1 MIQADIEII
10 NKLGLHAR
18 ATAKLIALT
27 STFRCN
33 IKITKGTRTVDGKNM
48 MVSLDIRTIAVDAR
62 EFLGVFPGRLVGD
75 GQGTVLQC
83 TFEGEDEEKAHQ
95 SVVELFNRRFDEGE

>member
-48 MVSLDIRTIAVDAR
+48 MGVLMLGAGKGTI
-62 EFLGVFPGRLVGD
+62 
-75 GQGTVLQC
+75 LQC
-83 TFEGEDEEKAHQ
+83 SFDGEDEQQAQ
-95 SVVELFNRRFDEGE
+95 QAIIDLFNRRFDEGQ

>member
-1 MIQADIEII
+1 MIHADIEII

-48 MVSLDIRTIAVDAR
+48 MGVLM
-62 EFLGVFPGRLVGD
+62 LGAGK
-75 GQGTVLQC
+75 GTVLQC
-83 TFEGEDEEKAHQ
+83 TFDGEDEQQAQ
-95 SVVELFNRRFDEGE
+95 QAMIDLFNRRFDEGQ

>member
-1 MIQADIEII
+1 MIHADIEII

-48 MVSLDIRTIAVDAR
+48 MGVLM
-62 EFLGVFPGRLVGD
+62 LGAGK
-75 GQGTVLQC
+75 GTVLQC
-83 TFEGEDEEKAHQ
+83 TFDGEDEQQAQ
-95 SVVELFNRRFDEGE
+95 QAIIDLFNRRFDEGQ

>member
-18 ATAKLIALT
+18 ATAKLIALS

-48 MVSLDIRTIAVDAR
+48 MGVLMLGAGKGTI
-62 EFLGVFPGRLVGD
+62 
-75 GQGTVLQC
+75 LQC
-83 TFEGEDEEKAHQ
+83 SFDGEDEQQAYQ
-95 SVVELFNRRFDEGE
+95 AIVDLFNRRFDESQ

>member
-27 STFRCN
+27 SSFQCQ
-33 IKITKGTRTVDGKNM
+33 IKITKGSRTVDGKNM
-48 MVSLDIRTIAVDAR
+48 MGVLMLGAGKGTILNCS
-62 EFLGVFPGRLVGD
+62 FD
-75 GQGTVLQC
+75 GT
-83 TFEGEDEEKAHQ
+83 DETKAHLA
-95 SVVELFNRRFDEGE
+95 VIDLFNRRFDEGQ

>member
-48 MVSLDIRTIAVDAR
+48 MGVLMPGAGKGTI
-62 EFLGVFPGRLVGD
+62 
-75 GQGTVLQC
+75 LQC
-83 TFEGEDEEKAHQ
+83 SFDGEDEQQAQ
-95 SVVELFNRRFDEGE
+95 QAIIDLFNRRFDEGQ

>member
-1 MIQADIEII
+1 MIQVDIEII

-48 MVSLDIRTIAVDAR
+48 MGVLM
-62 EFLGVFPGRLVGD
+62 LGAGK
-75 GQGTVLQC
+75 GTVLQC
-83 TFEGEDEEKAHQ
+83 TFDGEDEQQAQ
-95 SVVELFNRRFDEGE
+95 QAIIDLFNRRFDEGQ

>member
-48 MVSLDIRTIAVDAR
+48 MGVLM
-62 EFLGVFPGRLVGD
+62 LGAGK
-75 GQGTVLQC
+75 GTVLQC
-83 TFEGEDEEKAHQ
+83 TFAGEDEEKAHQ

>member
-18 ATAKLIALT
+18 ATAKLIALS

-33 IKITKGTRTVDGKNM
+33 IKITKGSRTVDGKNM
-48 MVSLDIRTIAVDAR
+48 MGVLMLGAGKGTI
-62 EFLGVFPGRLVGD
+62 
-75 GQGTVLQC
+75 LQC
-83 TFEGEDEEKAHQ
+83 SFDGEDEQQAHQ
-95 SVVELFNRRFDEGE
+95 AVVDLFNRRFDEGQ

>member
-18 ATAKLIALT
+18 ATAKLIAL
-27 STFRCN
+27 SSAFRCN

-48 MVSLDIRTIAVDAR
+48 MGVLMLGAGKGTI
-62 EFLGVFPGRLVGD
+62 
-75 GQGTVLQC
+75 LQC
-83 TFEGEDEEKAHQ
+83 SFDGEDEQQAHQ
-95 SVVELFNRRFDEGE
+95 AIVDLFNRRFDEGQ

>member
-27 STFRCN
+27 SAFRCN

-48 MVSLDIRTIAVDAR
+48 MGVLM
-62 EFLGVFPGRLVGD
+62 LGAGK
-75 GQGTVLQC
+75 GTVLQC